1 LIPSGW
7 IPARQL
13 EEFALSLD
21 VKPRRLA
28 GWRERDL
35 VSHPTRFGHEGKK
48 PVWAYPP
55 GTDQRLRSVVRWR
68 RTTRDLKSIKVGVW
82 ADGFDVPV
90 EEVRSSMLRVLE
102 AFERSQSEE
111 LRRFADP
118 PAGTDVR
125 HDPAQLGPALDA
137 FANEAARKRGD
148 FPVPRRVEMKLEE
161 RTRGMRYALDLAFG
175 QEPDPEDAIHLERV
189 LGISRGRSG
198 TARGGIPWQP
208 NDGFAPFNV
217 AMLIEQVTEA
227 DTKLFEA
234 AQASLKT
241 LLHFLRF
248 LYPVLLPA
256 DSSLQ
261 GFVQNADATFED
273 ASAYEVAMLGAVFI
287 SNMAKQNAEPA
298 QIEEYTRLMRPE
310 DLIKEFGAE
319 MSAEERAA
327 LANRLK
333 EHIDNN

>member
-1 LIPSGW
+1 MIPRGW
-7 IPARQL
+7 IAAPEL
-13 EEFALSLD
+13 EELALSLD

-35 VSHPTRFGHEGKK
+35 IPHPTLFGHEGKR
-48 PVWAYPP
+48 PIWAYPP
-55 GTDQRLRSVVRWR
+55 GTDERLRSVVRWR
-68 RTTRDLKSIKVGVW
+68 RTTRDLESIKVGVW
-82 ADGFDVPV
+82 ADGYDVPV
-90 EEVRSSMLRVLE
+90 EEVRDSILRMLE
-102 AFERSQSEE
+102 AFKRSQEEE

-118 PAGTDVR
+118 QSSTDAP
-125 HDPAQLGPALDA
+125 HDPDQLAKALDA
-137 FANEAARKRGD
+137 FADEAARKRAS
-148 FPVPRRVEMKLEE
+148 FPVPRQVEMRLAD

-175 QEPDPEDAIHLERV
+175 LEPQPEDAVQLERV

-198 TARGGIPWQP
+198 TARGDIPWQP
-208 NDGFAPFNV
+208 AEGFTPFNV
-217 AMLIEQVTEA
+217 TMLVEHVTAA
-227 DTKLFEA
+227 DSALFKA
-234 AQASLKT
+234 AQASLQA

-261 GFVQNADATFED
+261 AFVRNADATFEN
-273 ASAYEVAMLGAVFI
+273 ASAYEVALLAAVFI

-298 QIEEYTRLMRPE
+298 QIEEYARLMRPE
-310 DLIKEFGAE
+310 NLIKEFGPE

-327 LANRLK
+327 LADRMQ